1 MNRQEIE
8 AMLESNSDSYSE
20 DYDDTDADPNWSSES
35 EPDENI
41 YERELL
47 DNCNVTINTIGNNW
61 NNDFSNGQL
70 NSHIIFNPD
79 VNTTGINPDIIET
92 MSDASPIDFF
102 YLFFDKEIIDMLVV
116 ETNRYANAKKNTA
129 GLSRHARIRKWVD
142 TNEQE
147 IKLFF
152 GIAMWMGMMKLP
164 SIAYYWKNSKLY
176 SCNIPKCMSRNRFEI
191 ILSMLH
197 ISDNDK
203 APTNDRLYKIQI
215 LIDLLVE
222 KFNSAVIPEESVCI
236 DESMVPYLGRLSFR
250 QYISNKR
257 HRYGVKIFKLCTRD
271 CYTSKYKIYAGKEA
285 TMGDSVSCKV
295 VMELMEPYLDFG
307 RTLYADNWYNSI
319 DLAEK
324 LLQRKTHLVGTLR
337 SNRKRNPKDVTQK
350 KLNRG
355 EIFAK
360 KSDREIMVLKWRD
373 RRDVLMISTKHSN
386 AMEEVMAKRGIK
398 IKPKVVIDY
407 NRGKGYIDLTDQ
419 MGSYSSC
426 LRRGVKW
433 YRKVAM
439 DIICNTSLLNA
450 FSIYKG
456 VTGNS
461 KTITQFKDDIINGL
475 IQQSNS
481 VPEVPE
487 VPELYDE
494 HKLVNNKNRGR
505 CNQCYKYISRTEGN
519 ILIHNCYILLY

>member
-41 YERELL
+41 YDRELL
-47 DNCNVTINTIGNNW
+47 DNCNVTINTIGNNS
-61 NNDFSNGQL
+61 NNNFSNGQL

-164 SIAYYWKNSKLY
+164 SIAHYWKNSKLY
-176 SCNIPKCMSRNRFEI
+176 SCNIPKFMSRNRFEI

-203 APTNDRLYKIQI
+203 APTNDRLYKIQV

-222 KFNSAVIPEESVCI
+222 KFNSAIISEESVCI
-236 DESMVPYLGRLSFR
+236 DESMVPYLGRLSFW

-257 HRYGVKIFKLCTRD
+257 
-271 CYTSKYKIYAGKEA
+271 
-285 TMGDSVSCKV
+285 
-295 VMELMEPYLDFG
+295 P
-307 RTLYADNWYNSI
+307 
-319 DLAEK
+319 
-324 LLQRKTHLVGTLR
+324 
-337 SNRKRNPKDVTQK
+337 
-350 KLNRG
+350 
-355 EIFAK
+355 
-360 KSDREIMVLKWRD
+360 
-373 RRDVLMISTKHSN
+373 
-386 AMEEVMAKRGIK
+386 
-398 IKPKVVIDY
+398 
-407 NRGKGYIDLTDQ
+407 
-419 MGSYSSC
+419 
-426 LRRGVKW
+426 
-433 YRKVAM
+433 
-439 DIICNTSLLNA
+439 SLWSQNL
-450 FSIYKG
+450 
-456 VTGNS
+456 
-461 KTITQFKDDIINGL
+461 
-475 IQQSNS
+475 
-481 VPEVPE
+481 
-487 VPELYDE
+487 
-494 HKLVNNKNRGR
+494 
-505 CNQCYKYISRTEGN
+505 
-519 ILIHNCYILLY
+519 

>member
-8 AMLESNSDSYSE
+8 AMLESNSGSYSE
-20 DYDDTDADPNWSSES
+20 DYDDTDADPNWSSKS

-92 MSDASPIDFF
+92 MSDASPIEFF
-102 YLFFDKEIIDMLVV
+102 YLFFYKEIIDMLVV

-129 GLSRHARIRKWVD
+129 GLSRHARIRKLVD
-142 TNEQE
+142 TNEQKIE
-147 IKLFF
+147 LFF
-152 GIAMWMGMMKLP
+152 GIAMWMGMMKL
-164 SIAYYWKNSKLY
+164 SIAHYWKNSKLY
-176 SCNIPKCMSRNRFEI
+176 SCNIPKFMSRNRFEI

-203 APTNDRLYKIQI
+203 APTNDRFTIILILLYYD
-215 LIDLLVE
+215 IDLLVE
-222 KFNSAVIPEESVCI
+222 NFNSAVIPEESVCI
-236 DESMVPYLGRLSFR
+236 DESMAPYLGRLSFR

-257 HRYGVKIFKLCTRD
+257 HHYGVKIFKLCTRD
-271 CYTSKYKIYAGKEA
+271 FYTSKYKIYAGKEA
-285 TMGDSVSCKV
+285 IMGDSVSCKV
-295 VMELMEPYLDFG
+295 VMEPYLDFG

-324 LLQRKTHLVGTLR
+324 LLQRKTHLVGTLK
-337 SNRKRNPKDVTQK
+337 SNIKRNPKDITQK

-386 AMEEVMAKRGIK
+386 TMEEVMAKRGIK
-398 IKPKVVIDY
+398 IKPKAVINY

-439 DIICNTSLLNA
+439 DIICNTLLLNA

-475 IQQSNS
+475 IQQSVFQKFQKFQN
-481 VPEVPE
+481 
-487 VPELYDE
+487 YMM
-494 HKLVNNKNRGR
+494 N
-505 CNQCYKYISRTEGN
+505 ISW
-519 ILIHNCYILLY
+519 